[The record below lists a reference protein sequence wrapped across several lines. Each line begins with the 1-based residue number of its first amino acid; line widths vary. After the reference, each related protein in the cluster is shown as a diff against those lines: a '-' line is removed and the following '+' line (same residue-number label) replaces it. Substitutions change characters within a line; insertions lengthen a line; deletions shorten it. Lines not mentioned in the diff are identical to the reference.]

1 MTAAAHDSSTAYI
14 LQSRFFSDDSPMFLW
29 PVRIYYEDTD
39 SGGVVYHANY
49 MKFMERARSE
59 WLRSQGFEQDE
70 LVRRH
75 GVIFAVRAISLEYL
89 RPARFN
95 DLLQVSVSL
104 LRRGRASLDF
114 QQQVL
119 ADEGAGTPAAP
130 AAVLCSGTVKIAC
143 LDSATLRP
151 CRLPQDLITE
161 IASDS

>member
-1 MTAAAHDSSTAYI
+1 
-14 LQSRFFSDDSPMFLW
+14 MFLW
-29 PVRIYYEDTD
+29 PVRVYYEDTD

-70 LVRRH
+70 LAERH
-75 GVIFAVRAISLEYL
+75 GVIFAVRAISLRYL
-89 RPARFN
+89 LPARFN

-114 QQQVL
+114 RQQVL
-119 ADEGAGTPAAP
+119 RETGRGTGDPAAT
-130 AAVLCSGTVKIAC
+130 VLCSGSVSIAC

-151 CRLPQDLITE
+151 RRLPQHLLTE
-161 IASDS
+161 IASDC